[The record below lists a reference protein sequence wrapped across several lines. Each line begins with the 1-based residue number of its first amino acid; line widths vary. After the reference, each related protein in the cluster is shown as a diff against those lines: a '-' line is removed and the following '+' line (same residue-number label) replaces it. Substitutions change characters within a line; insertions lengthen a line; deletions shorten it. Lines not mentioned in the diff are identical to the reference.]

1 MAMMEIAESQAPLP
15 LISKFFKSP
24 KVCTYRCYDRDGY
37 GGFDC
42 WSVFWMIHNNTNKE
56 SSAEKLRLMTEIGA
70 IDDAAEINLK
80 I

>member
-1 MAMMEIAESQAPLP
+1 MSNKFASLLKIKKQMAMMEIAESQAPLP

-42 WSVFWMIHNNTNKE
+42 WVRV
-56 SSAEKLRLMTEIGA
+56 LG
-70 IDDAAEINLK
+70 DP
-80 I
+80 

>member
-1 MAMMEIAESQAPLP
+1 MVMAA
-15 LISKFFKSP
+15 LI
-24 KVCTYRCYDRDGY
+24 VG
-37 GGFDC
+37 
-42 WSVFWMIHNNTNKE
+42 SVFWMIRNNTNKE

>member
-42 WSVFWMIHNNTNKE
+42 WVRV
-56 SSAEKLRLMTEIGA
+56 L
-70 IDDAAEINLK
+70 DDP
-80 I
+80 